1 MQTARGVSA
10 RRWLVAAIAIA
21 VAAAAAVPGA
31 SRASPSTAGGGGGAG
46 TACATINVDDLLIQA
61 AAQHGAGFHHAALA
75 LVVKALDCRED
86 VQMFRMA
93 VLFACDAHDQA
104 AAQLYFGKLP
114 LQFQPASVQR
124 CQQNRIALLPPT
136 VAALPA
142 AAVHA
147 PPVALALTSRA
158 PATGCDGATTDEL
171 VYDAADQFIA
181 GDARNALATLLRALP
196 CRDTVRVHR
205 MAAIYACVA
214 HDDRAR
220 LLYDRLPA
228 AARPAVKQRCLQ
240 ENVALDA
247 PAAVPTPAP
256 TTAAAAPAAVCATMN
271 VDDAMGQA
279 VKQYDAGFP
288 RTALALAV
296 KALGCRQDVR
306 MYRAATLYACAARDA
321 ASAKLYVANVPQP
334 FRAPLVQ
341 RCQQQGLALLGP

>member
-21 VAAAAAVPGA
+21 VAAAVAVPGA
-31 SRASPSTAGGGGGAG
+31 SRASPSTAGGGAG

-61 AAQHGAGFHHAALA
+61 AAQHGAGFHRAALA

-86 VQMFRMA
+86 VQMLRMA

-124 CQQNRIALLPPT
+124 CQQNHIALLSPT

-158 PATGCDGATTDEL
+158 PATGCDGATADEL

-220 LLYDRLPA
+220 LLYDTLPA

-240 ENVALDA
+240 ENVSLDA
-247 PAAVPTPAP
+247 PAPASAAGPAVP
-256 TTAAAAPAAVCATMN
+256 AATPAAVCATMN